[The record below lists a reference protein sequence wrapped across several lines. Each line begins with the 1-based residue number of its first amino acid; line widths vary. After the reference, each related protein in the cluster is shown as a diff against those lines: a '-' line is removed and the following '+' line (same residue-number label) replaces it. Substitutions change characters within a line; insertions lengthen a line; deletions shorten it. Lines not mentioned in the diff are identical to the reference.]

1 MTALLRSGHLSA
13 MKSAM
18 KKEEARLVRV
28 LLVDDNVHGLTAR
41 KMILL
46 DHGYEVETA
55 QSGEEAWEILQTHHF
70 DVVVTDLRMSGMD
83 GVELIRRI
91 RESGSTARFILLS
104 GFVGCLALTEKSTG
118 ADEVIAKSNKEVPEL
133 LRAVNKLSLA
143 PRRKPPTNA
152 GPPPGGS
159 SRRRTG

>member
-13 MKSAM
+13 MK
-18 KKEEARLVRV
+18 KEEARPVRV

-41 KMILL
+41 NMILL

-55 QSGEEAWEILQTHHF
+55 RNGEEAWEIFQIHHF
-70 DVVVTDLRMSGMD
+70 DVVVTDLRMSGID
-83 GVELIRRI
+83 GVELIRLI
-91 RESGSTARFILLS
+91 RESGSPARFILLS

-133 LRAVNKLSLA
+133 LRAIGKLSVT
-143 PRRKPPTNA
+143 PRRKPPANA
-152 GPPPGGS
+152 RPPRGDS
-159 SRRRTG
+159 SKRRTG

>member
-1 MTALLRSGHLSA
+1 
-13 MKSAM
+13 M
-18 KKEEARLVRV
+18 KKEEARPVRV

-55 QSGEEAWEILQTHHF
+55 RSGEEAWEIFQTHHF
-70 DVVVTDLRMSGMD
+70 DVVVTDLRMSGID
-83 GVELIRRI
+83 GVELIRLI
-91 RESGSTARFILLS
+91 RESGSPARFILLS

-133 LRAVNKLSLA
+133 LRAIGKLSVT

-152 GPPPGGS
+152 GPPRGGS